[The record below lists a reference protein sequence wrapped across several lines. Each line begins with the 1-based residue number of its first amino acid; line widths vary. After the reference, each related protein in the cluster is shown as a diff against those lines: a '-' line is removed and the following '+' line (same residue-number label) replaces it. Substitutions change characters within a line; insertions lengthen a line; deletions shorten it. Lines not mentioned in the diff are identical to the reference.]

1 MTVVAY
7 ILAGITIVLLTIT
20 MLLLGVWALLSMY
33 WWLMG
38 DVILYKRRIQK
49 QRNKIQ

>member
-20 MLLLGVWALLSMY
+20 MLVLGGWALLTMY

-38 DVILYKRRIQK
+38 DVILYKIKVRKMR
-49 QRNKIQ
+49 